1 MEPGLAQAIEMA
13 QDVLKDVKL
22 VKEVQIIKE
31 FMDNISRD
39 TRKVCFGLLDTL
51 RCLAQGSVD
60 TLILWEDFPWERVKF
75 RNRNSEEYYKM
86 IN

>member
-1 MEPGLAQAIEMA
+1 
-13 QDVLKDVKL
+13 
-22 VKEVQIIKE
+22 
-31 FMDNISRD
+31 MDNISRD